1 MMCERP
7 PRSLRSRLPLTRG
20 RLNACNTLF
29 SPSVRERAAEGGRG
43 SLTRRPELSNTPDS
57 GRLCSTLSAVKMNAG
72 ITGHTIFPQI
82 VFLANIFLD
91 LAIRIPRHIE
101 SNFPW
106 SGVCCRVIDRGFI
119 VERVQVRAS

>member
-1 MMCERP
+1 
-7 PRSLRSRLPLTRG
+7 
-20 RLNACNTLF
+20 
-29 SPSVRERAAEGGRG
+29 
-43 SLTRRPELSNTPDS
+43 
-57 GRLCSTLSAVKMNAG
+57 MNAG

-106 SGVCCRVIDRGFI
+106 SGVRCRVIDRGFI
-119 VERVQVRAS
+119 GEDLPPSSELAPDQQVEL